1 MLPGNTSLQDIRNRS
16 TGILTVWSD
25 IGCPWASLAI
35 ATLHRAAEDAGTA
48 VLIDHRA
55 FPLELFNRRATP
67 KPIIEAEIVAIA
79 GLCPELVWR
88 QWTDSEAYPVTMLPA
103 MAAVQ
108 AAKSDDVGGLAAS
121 TELDARLRDAF
132 YRDGRCISIHAE
144 ILDIAASC
152 ATINVDTLDAA
163 LRSGAGIADV
173 FAQWRVADGP
183 AVQGSPHLFVADHAG
198 IHNPGVNYHWTAPP
212 ARGGVP
218 RFTSYD
224 RSWTRDL
231 LATLESTTLA

>member
-1 MLPGNTSLQDIRNRS
+1 MCPPPAVRDHGAMLPGKTSLQDIRNPT

-35 ATLHRAAEDAGTA
+35 ATLHSAAEHAGTG
-48 VLIDHRA
+48 VLVDHRA

-67 KPIIEAEIVAIA
+67 KPIIDAEIIAIA
-79 GLCPELVWR
+79 GLCPELEWR
-88 QWTDSEAYPVTMLPA
+88 QWIAPEAYPVTMVPA

-108 AAKSDDVGGLAAS
+108 AAKSDDVGGLVAS

-152 ATINVDTLDAA
+152 PAVDADALDAA
-163 LRSGAGIADV
+163 LRTGAGIADV

-183 AVQGSPHLFVADHAG
+183 AVQGSP
-198 IHNPGVNYHWTAPP
+198 
-212 ARGGVP
+212 
-218 RFTSYD
+218 
-224 RSWTRDL
+224 
-231 LATLESTTLA
+231 